1 MAKFILYTYQFGPI
15 VPGPESIPYPLDFN
29 PDEIMAKKNELFEGL
44 FADFNALCLRD
55 GKESE
60 EQPLPLEGANNK
72 QFIIFHLGDP
82 KKVSLHK
89 NVNGKFVKTF
99 DTTSPHCMIL
109 IDNRKDI
116 QRIYIEKKKAAFG
129 GNTDRIARILEHG
142 FNAKL
147 RNEHLYMEIGHE
159 YSENAFWDYIKS
171 KPLGIKSIRFY
182 IPYPNL
188 PRVSDAVLRV
198 DENIVQLNKRHN
210 SQALLQ
216 MDAAEGGIL
225 AGLTPENAD
234 IQGLLSSN
242 ARAGKYVPVQPVG
255 QKSYTLCGKKSHL
268 SVDLPDKMSQLT
280 AEDFKDHLFGDN
292 MEYIANHLSNDV
304 HPAAQQ

>member
-1 MAKFILYTYQFGPI
+1 MARFIIYTYQFGPI
-15 VPGPESIPYPLDFN
+15 VPGPDSIHFPLDFN
-29 PDEIMAKKNELFEGL
+29 PNEIMAKKNELFEGL
-44 FADFNALCLRD
+44 FADFNTLCLWD

-60 EQPLPLEGANNK
+60 ELPLPLEGIINK
-72 QFIIFHLGDP
+72 QFISFHLGDP
-82 KKVSLHK
+82 KKVPLEK
-89 NVNGKFVKTF
+89 IVDGKFVKTF

-129 GNTDRIARILEHG
+129 GNTERIAKILEYS

-159 YSENAFWDYIKS
+159 YSENTFWDYIKS

-188 PRVSDAVLRV
+188 SRVSDAVLRV

-210 SQALLQ
+210 SQTLLQ

-225 AGLTPENAD
+225 AGLTPDNPD

-255 QKSYTLCGKKSHL
+255 QKSYTLCGKRSPL

-292 MEYIANHLSNDV
+292 MEYIASLLGNDV
-304 HPAAQQ
+304 RPVAQ